1 MIGYML
7 LEAGLDPTII
17 VGGEVNA
24 WEGNARLGQSSYL
37 VAEADESD
45 GSLVKHAPEIGIIT
59 NIELDHPDH
68 YDTLEEVVDI
78 FQTFAK
84 GCKTLI
90 GSVDCETVR
99 ELLRNASAI
108 ANNQLLLIVFIKI
121 LKLTTLLLILTTVL
135 TVPLL

>member
-7 LEAGLDPTII
+7 LEAGLDPTIL

-24 WEGNARLGQSSYL
+24 WEGNARLGQSQYL

-68 YDTLEEVVDI
+68 YETLEEVIDI
-78 FQTFAK
+78 FQTF
-84 GCKTLI
+84 C
-90 GSVDCETVR
+90 
-99 ELLRNASAI
+99 
-108 ANNQLLLIVFIKI
+108 
-121 LKLTTLLLILTTVL
+121 
-135 TVPLL
+135 